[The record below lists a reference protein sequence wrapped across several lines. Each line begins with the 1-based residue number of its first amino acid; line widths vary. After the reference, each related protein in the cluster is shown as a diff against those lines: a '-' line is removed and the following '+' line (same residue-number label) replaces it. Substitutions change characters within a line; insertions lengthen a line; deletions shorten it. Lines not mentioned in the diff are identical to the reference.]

1 MLMIDCFITHVW
13 RQSEQWVTF
22 ENFLYNDKLIK
33 WRNFSL
39 PWHDP
44 ALKVGSGLGQK
55 LVMKNLTN
63 QILPTDIFFL
73 LESLYEKKSNLFW
86 LNFQID
92 VAKKNNIPIILVP
105 ESDTDNIDI
114 KLDFDYI
121 KIENNYESLHKT
133 AKKLKLIN

>member
-1 MLMIDCFITHVW
+1 MIDCFITHVW
-13 RQSEQWVTF
+13 RQSPQWVSF
-22 ENFLYNDKLIK
+22 EKFLFTDQLIE

-55 LVMKNLTN
+55 LVMSNLTN
-63 QILPTDIFFL
+63 QITPTDIFFL

-86 LNFQID
+86 LDFQIN

-105 ESDTDNIDI
+105 ENDTNNIDI
-114 KLDFDYI
+114 EYDFD
-121 KIENNYESLHKT
+121 
-133 AKKLKLIN
+133 A

>member
-1 MLMIDCFITHVW
+1 MIDCFITHVW
-13 RQSEQWVTF
+13 RQSPQWVTF
-22 ENFLYNDKLIK
+22 EKFLFSDQLIE

-55 LVMKNLTN
+55 LVMSNLTH
-63 QILPTDIFFL
+63 QITPTDIFFL

-86 LNFQID
+86 LNFQIN

-105 ESDTDNIDI
+105 ENDTNNIDI
-114 KLDFDYI
+114 KSDFDYI
-121 KIENNYESLHKT
+121 RIENNYNSLHNT
-133 AKKLKLIN
+133 VKKLNLIN

>member
-1 MLMIDCFITHVW
+1 MIDCFITHVW
-13 RQSEQWVTF
+13 RQSPQWVSF
-22 ENFLYNDKLIK
+22 EKFLFSDQLIE

-55 LVMKNLTN
+55 LVMSNLTN
-63 QILPTDIFFL
+63 QIAPTDIFFL

-86 LNFQID
+86 LDFQIN

-105 ESDTDNIDI
+105 ENDTNNIDI
-114 KLDFDYI
+114 EYDFDYI
-121 KIENNYESLHKT
+121 RIKNNYNSLHKT
-133 AKKLKLIN
+133 VKKLNLIN